1 MMGQLI
7 LPLLFKIFKMK
18 PFLIVVS
25 FFVVGISNAQIMP
38 MPLIANNNA
47 YPATIS
53 ANTSFDIE
61 SATTGL
67 PANTYPAIKSNFSF
81 NFTQATPYTFQFT
94 VTKLV
99 QNNASSGF
107 IGFTTSAEG
116 LNYSAGSFLFY
127 EYSGSFL
134 RNYIKNEY
142 YNDNIPLA
150 SFALGTAYQ
159 ITTTYDGTNWRNY
172 VNGQFKN
179 TSNRNG
185 LTFNTTANL
194 MLGNVGGFTNIV
206 LDEVR
211 FWNKALTAA
220 EITSN
225 WRKPLT
231 GTEDGL
237 KLYYNFNNQGYAT
250 DNNTHI
256 KFLKDQTAN
265 NNHGTFTNM
274 SLSGGSQKNFVTDI
288 SQVQVYDSAVLTI
301 DANILDSYP
310 GNGRGTSYGNTNN
323 KSAFIVHDLFSNTNL
338 FFYKSSSYD
347 VNQLAGPILM
357 ADGGR
362 SLLIDN
368 IYGKTNNYTFISGYN
383 GRSIEAWVKFNSLNN
398 NSVVSIG
405 SIANYDLF
413 EMAAD
418 DGKLLLNI
426 GVDFSSKL
434 NLKSNQT
441 LASNKWYHIVI
452 EYDPLLDFAQSG
464 FFNIFINGVL
474 DNDWV
479 TQANRDISKTSID
492 AFFTQYNTTN
502 TNILVGNSQ
511 RAFNGKLGSLKV
523 FKRVLNPTE
532 VQNRF
537 NATKSRFGY

>member
-1 MMGQLI
+1 MGLLI

-18 PFLIVVS
+18 LYLSIAS

-67 PANTYPAIKSNFSF
+67 AANTYPAIKSNFSF
-81 NFTQATPYTFQFT
+81 NFTHTTPYTFQFT

-172 VNGQFKN
+172 VNGQLKN

-185 LTFNTTANL
+185 LTFNATANL

-220 EITSN
+220 EISSN

-231 GTEDGL
+231 GREDGL

-250 DNNTHI
+250 ANNTHV
-256 KFLKDQTAN
+256 KSLKDQTPN

-274 SLSGGSQKNFVTDI
+274 SLSGGSQQNFVSDI
-288 SQVQVYDSAVLTI
+288 SQIQVYDSAVLTI

-310 GNGRGTSYGNTNN
+310 GNGRGASYGNTNN

-338 FFYKSSSYD
+338 FFFKSSSYD
-347 VNQLAGPILM
+347 VNQLAGPILT

-362 SLLIDN
+362 SLLINN
-368 IYGKTNNYTFISGYN
+368 IYGKTNNYTFISGEN
-383 GRSIEAWVKFNSLNN
+383 GRSIEAWVKFNNLNN

-418 DGKLLLNI
+418 GGKLLLNI

-441 LASNKWYHIVI
+441 LSTNKWYHIVI
-452 EYDPLLDFAQSG
+452 EYDPMLEFSQSG

-474 DNDWV
+474 DNDWI
-479 TQANRDISKTSID
+479 TQANTDISKTSID
-492 AFFTQYNTTN
+492 AFFTDYNTTN
-502 TNILVGNSQ
+502 TNILVGNSL
-511 RAFNGKLGSLKV
+511 RPFNGKLGSLKV
-523 FKRVLNPTE
+523 FKRILNPTE
-532 VQNRF
+532 VQNRY